1 MKKIFDM
8 KQKRAE
14 LTASIRSVMDEFEN
28 KEMPGEKKEEL
39 AKLEA
44 KFDDLNTRIT
54 AEEKQLERE
63 RLAGEVADKAEPHK
77 RAAVQEMFA
86 KALSGD
92 PRHMQEYQ
100 NALSLGTDATA
111 GNLTAPM
118 EFVQELIKGLDDAI
132 VMRQISRVVGPIG
145 PAQSLGYPY
154 RATEADD
161 ATWVSENAESV
172 EETSLTYGR
181 REFKPNRMSKI
192 IKVSKTLVSH
202 APIAENTVREEMV
215 YRIAAGGENA
225 YMTGNGTGQPLGV
238 FTASNDGIPTSRDV
252 SDGNTAT
259 AVTFDGL
266 MNAKYFVKQQ
276 YRRNAAWM
284 MHRDMFKM
292 LAKIKD
298 TDGQYIW
305 QPSVALN
312 TPDTLLGHPAYESE
326 FAPNT
331 FAAEKYVAV
340 YGDFKSG
347 YWICDA
353 DGMNIQVLDQLYAT
367 TNQIG
372 YLFDYFGDGAPVLGE
387 AFARVKL
394 AAASA
399 G

>member
-1 MKKIFDM
+1 
-8 KQKRAE
+8 
-14 LTASIRSVMDEFEN
+14 
-28 KEMPGEKKEEL
+28 
-39 AKLEA
+39 
-44 KFDDLNTRIT
+44 
-54 AEEKQLERE
+54 
-63 RLAGEVADKAEPHK
+63 
-77 RAAVQEMFA
+77 
-86 KALSGD
+86 
-92 PRHMQEYQ
+92 
-100 NALSLGTDATA
+100 
-111 GNLTAPM
+111 
-118 EFVQELIKGLDDAI
+118 
-132 VMRQISRVVGPIG
+132 
-145 PAQSLGYPY
+145 
-154 RATEADD
+154 
-161 ATWVSENAESV
+161 
-172 EETSLTYGR
+172 
-181 REFKPNRMSKI
+181 
-192 IKVSKTLVSH
+192 
-202 APIAENTVREEMV
+202 
-215 YRIAAGGENA
+215 
-225 YMTGNGTGQPLGV
+225 
-238 FTASNDGIPTSRDV
+238 
-252 SDGNTAT
+252 
-259 AVTFDGL
+259 
-266 MNAKYFVKQQ
+266 MNAKYSVKQQ

-394 AAASA
+394 ASA
-399 G
+399 